1 MANNYTHPF
10 NKMRKGWERL
20 KKRLPI
26 LASNE
31 AVNEFKDNFTREGFR
46 GDNGVVFW
54 KPRKK
59 KTKGKARAIL
69 VKSGRLKRALK
80 AAPIANIA
88 RVINDTPYSE
98 VHNEGLTIN
107 HPGGTRINHFKT
119 FKSGK
124 NKGKKLFA
132 KAGKAHYGQKNHA
145 KAYTIKMPKRQFMGT
160 SKPLLNNISKIV
172 DNELK
177 QILP

>member
-1 MANNYTHPF
+1 MANNFSHPF
-10 NKMRKGWERL
+10 KKAKKDYEVL
-20 KKRLPI
+20 KKKLAK
-26 LASNE
+26 LASEE
-31 AVNEFKDNFTREGFR
+31 AVNEFKYNFVREGFR
-46 GDNGVVFW
+46 GDAGVKFW

-59 KTKGKARAIL
+59 KTKGAYRKIL
-69 VKSGRLKRALK
+69 FKTGTLSRALK